1 MNTDT
6 CAGII
11 RLEKRNFAYY
21 PLLPIESIK
30 ARHFA
35 KKVCQQPDK
44 SESREFLNK

>member
-30 ARHFA
+30 ARPFA
-35 KKVCQQPDK
+35 
-44 SESREFLNK
+44 